1 MSHRSTATRN
11 ARRLE
16 RLYQTKAHGVKHM
29 TVLRLL
35 SERGLDG
42 AIEQLEAWGM
52 KAEVVVN
59 DASSPEPV
67 RPLADETPE
76 RKRT

>member
-29 TVLRLL
+29 TVLSLL

-59 DASSPEPV
+59 GAPSPELV
-67 RPLADETPE
+67 RP
-76 RKRT
+76 RS